1 MRGTYKRIY
10 TQKKDFF
17 LIKKYLNTYIY
28 TVQTLEETVVQDS
41 LSVYWRRMFGHKA
54 LRPHWRS
61 LLHWLVRQDDQF
73 SGPTFV
79 TRFYSFNFNSYC
91 LEPLI
96 ICFKK
101 ISSFTTKSL
110 PLIMHPLYLKI
121 HKKIKKVTIN
131 FTLRWCRRL
140 LVIGEKMISVKVFQF
155 NYCEIFLCL

>member
-1 MRGTYKRIY
+1 M
-10 TQKKDFF
+10 
-17 LIKKYLNTYIY
+17 
-28 TVQTLEETVVQDS
+28 QDS

-101 ISSFTTKSL
+101 SHPSL
-110 PLIMHPLYLKI
+110 LKASP
-121 HKKIKKVTIN
+121 HHASTLSKDTQKNKKVTIN
-131 FTLRWCRRL
+131 FTFRCCEWL
-140 LVIGEKMISVKVFQF
+140 LVIGEKVILVKKFQF
-155 NYCEIFLCL
+155 NYCEIFCVYSITHKQISSIIT

>member
-1 MRGTYKRIY
+1 MISVYYYYFFNKKKFTMRGIYKRIY
-10 TQKKDFF
+10 IEKILFF
-17 LIKKYLNTYIY
+17 NKKYLNTYIY
-28 TVQTLEETVVQDS
+28 TIQTPEKVVVQDS

-101 ISSFTTKSL
+101 SHPSLLKASPSSC
-110 PLIMHPLYLKI
+110 I
-121 HKKIKKVTIN
+121 HFI
-131 FTLRWCRRL
+131 
-140 LVIGEKMISVKVFQF
+140 
-155 NYCEIFLCL
+155 